1 MNQSNFVV
9 ELSEKDFNNRQPIL
23 KNYKDKLVL
32 IKFYTNWCGYCVR
45 SIPDYE
51 ELSRKYKNNKRVVIA
66 QMDAE
71 KNNEF
76 LEHLNKFNNWEGV
89 NGYPTILLFKN
100 NLYLTKYTG
109 NRTVVDYIDFL
120 NKYY

>member
-1 MNQSNFVV
+1 MNQSNYIV
-9 ELSEKDFNNRQPIL
+9 ELTEKNFNNRQPIL

-51 ELSRKYKNNKRVVIA
+51 ELSRKYKNDKKVVIA

-71 KNNEF
+71 KNSD
-76 LEHLNKFNNWEGV
+76 LIQHLNKFNNWPGV

-100 NLYLTKYTG
+100 NLYLAQYKG
-109 NRTVVDYIDFL
+109 DRSVVDYIDFL